1 MGPTCGSDPR
11 KSRRALPGAPRGGMI
26 RLQGDLRQHRCWSA
40 MTGKCGMGTGSP
52 VGIHGVVD
60 RIGLLA
66 KSCLGSLNDLVFPPR
81 CAFCS
86 EDMASPH
93 NGLFLCE
100 GCQQSLAVE
109 GRSFC
114 LRCGATAAEGTGCR
128 QCRTARLQFEFVVP
142 LGSYVGGLR
151 DAVLCM
157 KRPTG
162 EMLAANV
169 GRLFCLHRGGLLRER
184 RPDVVVPVPMHWTR
198 RLARGANSPEIVAE
212 MIGNCVGAP
221 VLSHGLVRTRATLPQ
236 KDLPPKSRVANV
248 RGAFRASQ
256 QERLRGASVLLVDD
270 IVTTGATCN
279 EAARILRAAGA
290 SRVGV
295 AVIARAERAD

>member
-1 MGPTCGSDPR
+1 
-11 KSRRALPGAPRGGMI
+11 
-26 RLQGDLRQHRCWSA
+26 
-40 MTGKCGMGTGSP
+40 MGTGSP
-52 VGIHGVVD
+52 VVGVQGVVG

-66 KSCLGSLNDLVFPPR
+66 KSCLDSLNDLIFPPR

-86 EDMASPH
+86 EDLASAH

-100 GCQQSLAVE
+100 GCQQTLAIE

-114 LRCGATAAEGTGCR
+114 PRCGATVAEGSECR

-142 LGSYVGGLR
+142 LGSYVGELR
-151 DAVLCM
+151 DAVLRM

-162 EMLAANV
+162 EMLAANI
-169 GRLFCLHRGGLLRER
+169 GRLFCLHCGGLLRER

-198 RLARGANSPEIVAE
+198 RLARGANSPDIVAE
-212 MIGNCVGAP
+212 MIGDCVGVP
-221 VLSHGLVRTRATLPQ
+221 VLSRGLVRTRATLPQ

-248 RGAFRASQ
+248 RGAFRACQ
-256 QERLRGASVLLVDD
+256 RERLKGASVLLVDD